1 MSDPDRGRRLQMR
14 FKVAQEHLATGLQL
28 VQRAVATRATVP
40 VLSGILVQ
48 TTPEGLALTAT
59 DQEIGIRVKLPAT
72 VGEEGALVLP
82 ARLGDIVR
90 KIPFGEIAV
99 ETDPANNTA
108 IVTWE
113 RSRFVIHGFPA
124 EEFPP
129 LPEPAEAS
137 GYTLSKAEL
146 RRMVRRTSFAVSH
159 DDSRPVFTGILLTV
173 EDGKIRF
180 VATDGF
186 RLAVAEGPIVG
197 AEGEPKGEAILPGR
211 ALSEVARVLGEEG
224 DGTVK
229 VSLSENRAF
238 FEADREGARVVCRL
252 IEGQFP
258 PYKQVVPKQFVTRV
272 TCATQ
277 GFLDACERASLIARD
292 IGQAIKVEIN
302 GSTMV
307 ISASTPD
314 VGNAREEVPI
324 ESQGDTLEIAFN
336 PRYLIEGLRTVETE
350 KLSYEFTGPLSPSCL
365 RPVGEQADSFTY
377 VVLPMRLLS

>member
-1 MSDPDRGRRLQMR
+1 MK
-14 FKVAQEHLATGLQL
+14 FKVVQEHLASSLQL
-28 VQRAVATRATVP
+28 VQRAVATRASVP

-72 VGEEGALVLP
+72 VSEEGAMVMP

-90 KIPFGEIAV
+90 KIPFGEITV
-99 ETDPANNTA
+99 ETDATNNTA
-108 IVTWE
+108 TVTWE
-113 RSRFVIHGFPA
+113 RSRFVIHGFSA
-124 EEFPP
+124 DEFPP
-129 LPEPAEAS
+129 LPELGETL

-146 RRMVRRTSFAVSH
+146 RRMVRRTGFAVSH
-159 DDSRPVFTGILLTV
+159 DDSRPVFTGVLLTMEEGTV
-173 EDGKIRF
+173 RF

-186 RLAVAEGPIVG
+186 RLAVAEGPIAREQG
-197 AEGEPKGEAILPGR
+197 QTEDEAIVPGR
-211 ALSEVARVLGEEG
+211 ALAEVARVLGEEG
-224 DGTVK
+224 DGKVK
-229 VSLSENRAF
+229 VSLSDNRVF
-238 FEADREGARVVCRL
+238 FESEGEGTRVVCRL

-258 PYKQVVPKQFVTRV
+258 PYKQVIPKQFVTRI

-277 GFLDACERASLIARD
+277 GLLDACERASLIARD
-292 IGQAIKVEIN
+292 LGQAIKVEIS

-307 ISASTPD
+307 ISASTPE

-324 ESQGDTLEIAFN
+324 ETQGDALEIAFN

-365 RPVGEQADSFTY
+365 RPFGDQEEAFTY